1 MTEVKNLYK
10 EIAAAISTYTNEITK
25 GLEAAKLETAKNVVK
40 ILKDSSPKDKGGYAK
55 GWRVT
60 QVGTAQVIHNKTKY
74 QLTHLLEHGH
84 VKVGGGRVAAKI
96 HIRPAEEKAIED
108 FINGVEKVIKG

>member
-10 EIAAAISTYTNEITK
+10 EIAAVISTYTNEITE
-25 GLEAAKLETAKNVVK
+25 GLEATKLETAKNVVK
-40 ILKDSSPKDKGGYAK
+40 ILKDSSPKDTGGYAK
-55 GWRVT
+55 GWRISK
-60 QVGTAQVIHNKTKY
+60 VGTAQVIHNKTKY

-84 VKVGGGRVAAKI
+84 VKVGGGRVGGKV

-108 FINGVEKVIKG
+108 FISGVEKVIKG